1 MDDNRQGQTPSSV
14 EIGAEIRAYMS
25 LQGQRRRLF
34 PRAMLVG
41 LLAGGAAVLFRW
53 ALEYGDA
60 LRDRLLVWVHQYPMW
75 GWLLP
80 MVVGALGA
88 GCAVSLVRFIA
99 PEAAGS
105 GIPHLK
111 AVLARLRSL
120 RWHVVLPVKFVG
132 GALGIGSGLAL
143 GREGPTVQ
151 MGGALGAAVSQ
162 WLKVTPR
169 ERQTLIAAGAGA
181 GLAAAFNAPLAGLIF
196 VLEEV
201 QRHFAPTV
209 FGATFVAALI
219 ADVMTRLCTNQL
231 PVFHVESLPTPPL
244 MALPAF
250 LGLGVLTGLLGIV
263 FNRSLLGTMTCFARW
278 GDLAAGSAWLGRRT
292 ARRGR
297 GRAGRAGGLVGPECP
312 GRGPASGRIR
322 VAGTCGAGPHP
333 AVVPAALWP
342 DHGQLWLRRARR
354 DLRPAAGAGVPP
366 WSGRG
371 RTHPS
376 VPARHH

>member
-1 MDDNRQGQTPSSV
+1 MDDNRHGQTPSSV
-14 EIGAEIRAYMS
+14 EIGVEIREYMS

-41 LLAGGAAVLFRW
+41 LLAGSVAVLFRW
-53 ALEYGDA
+53 ALDYGDA
-60 LRDRLLVWVHQYPMW
+60 LRDRLMVWGHQYPMW

-88 GCAVSLVRFIA
+88 GCAVSLVRFLA

-111 AVLARLRSL
+111 AVLARLRSM

-151 MGGALGAAVSQ
+151 MGGALGAAVAQ
-162 WLKVTPR
+162 WLKVRPR

-209 FGATFVAALI
+209 FGATFVAALG
-219 ADVMTRLCTNQL
+219 ADVLTRLCTNQL

-250 LGLGVLTGLLGIV
+250 LGLGVVTGLLGSL
-263 FNRSLLGTMTCFARW
+263 FNRSLLGTMIGFARLGTW
-278 GDLAAGSAWLGRRT
+278 LTGRHGWASGLLGAGVGALVR
-292 ARRGR
+292 
-297 GRAGRAGGLVGPECP
+297 LVGSKCP
-312 GRGPASGRIR
+312 GRGATPGRIR
-322 VAGTCGAGPHP
+322 VAGPRDAGPHP

-342 DHGQLWLRRARR
+342 DHAQLWLRRARR
-354 DLRPAAGAGVPP
+354 YLRPAVGAGVAP

-371 RTHPS
+371 RTRPS
-376 VPARHH
+376 MPARNH